1 MLIPLKTSFTLKLK
15 HLIFGYKKSDNNYY
29 GANYRKYLEK
39 DYIFRE
45 YIHGND
51 RVTSSALDR
60 YTG

>member
-1 MLIPLKTSFTLKLK
+1 MYILYPSSELC
-15 HLIFGYKKSDNNYY
+15 
-29 GANYRKYLEK
+29 ANYRKYLEK